1 MPHSK
6 DAVEIL
12 QSIRLTA
19 RDREILVS
27 YEPVVEG
34 IAKLLGRNCEVIL
47 HSFEDPGHSVMKI
60 ENAHITGRKIG
71 SPITDLGLN
80 ALTQSFESKQDV
92 IGSYFTKTDSGKVFK
107 SITVLIRNPKGGP
120 IGMLCVNLDI
130 SAPFMEFVGDYIPAS
145 GERDQTREHFPT
157 EIPDLVHRSLE
168 DVMMGINTK
177 TGISAAEKNRLIIM
191 ELFQRGIF
199 EIKGAIDSVAGE
211 MGVSKYTIYHHL
223 REMKPKTT
231 GGTNP

>member
-1 MPHSK
+1 MEYLFIMPKSK
-6 DAVEIL
+6 GAAEIL

-19 RDREILVS
+19 KDRQILAL

-34 IAKLLGRNCEVIL
+34 IAKLMGRNCEVIL

-60 ENAHITGRKIG
+60 ENAHITGRKVG

-80 ALTQSFESKQDV
+80 ALMQSFESQQDV
-92 IGSYFTKTDSGKVFK
+92 IGSYFTRTEAGKIFK
-107 SITVLIRNPKGGP
+107 SITILIRNPEGGP

-130 SAPFMEFVGDYIPAS
+130 SASFMDFVGDFIPSS

-157 EIPDLVHRSLE
+157 EIPDLVHRSME
-168 DVMMGINTK
+168 DVMTGINTK
-177 TGISAAEKNRLIIM
+177 TGISAAEKNKLIIL

-211 MGVSKYTIYHHL
+211 MGVSKYTIYHYL
-223 REMKPKTT
+223 REMKSK
-231 GGTNP
+231 